1 MDNLKNNLNIKGSVK
16 ATGTRLEGV
25 GKDEHVKGWMEE
37 HGPDHVEYIKSTDNK
52 SNFFRIKGALTK
64 AQLSELTGL
73 GCKITAD
80 TITFKDANRLAVE
93 KVLNVK
99 NGTLNIDGSVRASGA
114 RLVGAEKDEH
124 VKGWMEEHGPSY
136 VEYLTGSDVNGN
148 NFRITGAL
156 TKAQLSELTGLGC
169 KITADS
175 ISFKGANKSAVEK
188 VLNFKK

>member
-16 ATGTRLEGV
+16 AAGTRLEGV
-25 GKDEHVKGWMEE
+25 NKDEHVKGWMEE
-37 HGPDHVEYIKSTDNK
+37 HGPDHVEYLKSTDNK
-52 SNFFRIKGALTK
+52 NNFFRIKGALTK
-64 AQLSELTGL
+64 VQLSELTKL
-73 GCKITAD
+73 GCKITDD
-80 TITFKDANRLAVE
+80 TIAFKEADKLAVE

-99 NGTLNIDGSVRASGA
+99 NGTLNIDGSTRASGA
-114 RLVGAEKDEH
+114 RFVGADKDEH

-136 VEYLTGSDVNGN
+136 VKYLSSTDPNGN
-148 NFRITGAL
+148 SFRITGAL